1 MQYVEIFQLAYE
13 TRDQNMLAVG
23 YAGVERKLTQTAL
36 NFNDASARAFPC
48 PDMQVAPVGRYVS
61 YGYTANNS
69 TMNASSRRRTDGQS
83 VAILDGSVSNRDGV
97 VVVVVGG
104 VEQTGSG
111 SDGRRRRRQ
120 VVARRRLAGVLV
132 DDARALPAGHV
143 TAPAEPAVALVD
155 AHDAPR
161 VVATP
166 TAHDVTAVRPQR
178 RLAAPASGRAQRTC
192 PPSQQVSKEV
202 RLQRAL

>member
-1 MQYVEIFQLAYE
+1 
-13 TRDQNMLAVG
+13 
-23 YAGVERKLTQTAL
+23 
-36 NFNDASARAFPC
+36 
-48 PDMQVAPVGRYVS
+48 VS
-61 YGYTANNS
+61 T
-69 TMNASSRRRTDGQS
+69 
-83 VAILDGSVSNRDGV
+83 RDGV

-111 SDGRRRRRQ
+111 SDGRRRRQ
-120 VVARRRLAGVLV
+120 VVARRRLACVLV

-192 PPSQQVSKEV
+192 PPSQQVSKDV